1 MDKEDIPGALLR
13 DLPEAFDCLSH
24 DLLVKNATKF
34 LFDYLTNCT
43 KKTKILQ
50 SYSFWEE
57 ILTGVSQGLSQK
69 PPSRSVLSN
78 FIEIT
83 LLKSHFGMGVF
94 L

>member
-1 MDKEDIPGALLR
+1 MDKENIPGALLR
-13 DLPEAFDCLSH
+13 DLSEAFNCLSH
-24 DLLVKNATKF
+24 DFLVTNATKF
-34 LFDYLTNCT
+34 LFDYLTNC
-43 KKTKILQ
+43 KQKTKILQ

-69 PPSRSVLSN
+69 QPSRGVLSN

-83 LLKSHFGMGVF
+83 LLKSQFGMGVF